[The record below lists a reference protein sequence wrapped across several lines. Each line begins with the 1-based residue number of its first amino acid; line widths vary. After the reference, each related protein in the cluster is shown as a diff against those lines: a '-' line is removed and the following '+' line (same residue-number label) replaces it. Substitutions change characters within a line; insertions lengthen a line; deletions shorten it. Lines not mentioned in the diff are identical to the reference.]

1 MMPAENHSTLSDEE
15 KEKAQSEYHRDY
27 QRLMNEARLKEL
39 DYISGMI
46 RRMDHP
52 TVEDI
57 DTFLAELIEKRKSG
71 KPLV

>member
-1 MMPAENHSTLSDEE
+1 
-15 KEKAQSEYHRDY
+15 
-27 QRLMNEARLKEL
+27 MNEARLKEL